1 MFKKINTKILIV
13 LLIVLLGIYFAAR
26 FFDTSD
32 RSFREIIVEVEP
44 EKVTEVVINDPQNNE
59 PVNIMKEGDRW
70 FVVKPSGKYPADT
83 NVVKNIIVQVGSLK
97 TKRYAGKGEDQWDK
111 YQVTDSA
118 ATTVELKGQDET
130 LTRLM
135 IGKFSYNMPENQG
148 QQPMMGRQQQQQ
160 ADMTTYVR
168 LADESE
174 VYAVDGFLKMN
185 FNRDPDSYRDKTLV
199 SVNQGDIQ
207 RVEFNYDGR
216 QTLLERTGQGW
227 TLGGT
232 PADSASVA
240 KYVNTLSKLSSS
252 NFLNEDY
259 SGRQASRKIN
269 IEGNNFVP
277 VELAAYPV
285 SDTNINY
292 VIYSSD
298 NPTAYFNG
306 KKSDLFDKIFIE
318 ETELLQDNP

>member
-160 ADMTTYVR
+160 ADIAPDVR

-185 FNRDPDSYRDKTLV
+185 F
-199 SVNQGDIQ
+199 
-207 RVEFNYDGR
+207 
-216 QTLLERTGQGW
+216 
-227 TLGGT
+227 
-232 PADSASVA
+232 
-240 KYVNTLSKLSSS
+240 
-252 NFLNEDY
+252 
-259 SGRQASRKIN
+259 KIMP
-269 IEGNNFVP
+269 GC
-277 VELAAYPV
+277 
-285 SDTNINY
+285 
-292 VIYSSD
+292 
-298 NPTAYFNG
+298 
-306 KKSDLFDKIFIE
+306 
-318 ETELLQDNP
+318 

>member
-1 MFKKINTKILIV
+1 MFKKINTTILIV
-13 LLIVLLGIYFAAR
+13 VLLVLLGIYFAAR

-44 EKVTEVVINDPQNNE
+44 EKVTQLVIKDPQNNE
-59 PVNIMKEGDRW
+59 PVNIEKEGDRW
-70 FVVKPSGKYPADT
+70 FLVKPSGKYPADT
-83 NVVKNIIVQVGSLK
+83 NVVKNIITQVGSLK
-97 TKRYAGKGEDQWDK
+97 TKRFAGKGEDQWDK

-118 ATTVELKGQDET
+118 ATTVELVGKDKT
-130 LTRLM
+130 LARLM
-135 IGKFSYNMPENQG
+135 IGKFSYNMPKNQD
-148 QQPMMGRQQQQQ
+148 QQQMMGRQQQG
-160 ADMTTYVR
+160 DMTTYVR

-185 FNRDPDSYRDKTLV
+185 FNRDTDSYRDKTLV
-199 SVNQGDIQ
+199 SVKQNDIQ
-207 RVEFNYDGR
+207 RVEFSYGGR

-232 PADSASVA
+232 PADSASTVN
-240 KYVNTLSKLSSS
+240 YVKTLSKLNSSD
-252 NFLNEDY
+252 FLDKDH
-259 SGRQASRKIN
+259 SGAEASHRIT
-269 IEGNNFVP
+269 IQGNNFVP

-292 VIYSSD
+292 AINSSH

-306 KKSDLFDKIFIE
+306 KKSDLFDKIFIK
-318 ETELLQDNP
+318 ETELLEGKR

>member
-1 MFKKINTKILIV
+1 MFKKINTTILIV
-13 LLIVLLGIYFAAR
+13 VLIILLGIYFAAR

-44 EKVTEVVINDPQNNE
+44 EKVTQVVINDPQNDK

-83 NVVKNIIVQVGSLK
+83 NVVKNIIAQVGSLK

-118 ATTVELKGQDET
+118 ATTVELIDRDET

-135 IGKFSYNMPENQG
+135 IGKFSYNMPKDQNQ
-148 QQPMMGRQQQQQ
+148 QQMMGRQQQQG
-160 ADMTTYVR
+160 DMTTYVR
-168 LADESE
+168 LADENE

-199 SVNQGDIQ
+199 SVNQSDIQ

-232 PADSASVA
+232 PADSASVLN
-240 KYVNTLSKLSSS
+240 YVRTLSKLSSS

-259 SGRQASRKIN
+259 SGRQASHKVN
-269 IEGNNFVP
+269 IQGNNFVP
-277 VELAAYPV
+277 IELAAYPV

-292 VIYSSD
+292 AIYSSH

-306 KKSDLFDKIFIE
+306 KKSDLFEKIFIE
-318 ETELLQDNP
+318 ETELLEGNP